1 MIGPGLK
8 RTSPATTAE
17 IGAVTTRAIDATT
30 TSKARFANL
39 DYGRCRR
46 CKMHKNHDGGRQR
59 SGARPNAYSK
69 KPATVAPFKPASR
82 VPSNTFSPASGRVHA
97 GPPASEDPTPP
108 TALR

>member
-39 DYGRCRR
+39 EYGRCRR
-46 CKMHKNHDGGRQR
+46 CKMLKNHDGGRQR
-59 SGARPNAYSK
+59 SGTRPNAYSK
-69 KPATVAPFKPASR
+69 KPATVATLKLAFRVSSSRFSAASCASSSASTTR
-82 VPSNTFSPASGRVHA
+82 SGR
-97 GPPASEDPTPP
+97 
-108 TALR
+108 